1 MSSFTIILIIIVLAA
16 IILLFGWL
24 HVIGERANV
33 ADWGAGW
40 TNRLDGLNRLFCR
53 HYHHLDPEPLHIPDS
68 GPALV
73 ACNHVSGLD
82 PLLLVAASHRPLRF
96 IIAAEQY
103 HRFGLNWLFR
113 AAGCI
118 PVDRSGRPEK
128 AFREAL
134 RALHAGEVVALF
146 PHGKIHLDNDPPRPL
161 KGGVYKLSQMA
172 KCPIVPARL
181 TGIRGE
187 GHTVLAVL
195 IHSRAH
201 VHSYRPLDCSGI
213 EAKPCLVELDK
224 IISGK
229 IERNTGTD

>member
-1 MSSFTIILIIIVLAA
+1 MLSSDVIFYFLLAVVVITI
-16 IILLFGWL
+16 FGWL
-24 HVIGERANV
+24 HVLSERAHV
-33 ADWGAGW
+33 ADWGVGW
-40 TNRLDGLNRLFCR
+40 ANRIDGLNRLFCR
-53 HYHHLDPEPLHIPDS
+53 HFHHLDPEPLHIPES

-118 PVDRSGRPEK
+118 PVERSGRPEK

-134 RALHAGEVVALF
+134 RALQAGEVVALF
-146 PHGKIHLDNDPPRPL
+146 PHGKIHLDSDEPRPL
-161 KGGVYKLSQMA
+161 KAGVYKLSQMA
-172 KCPIVPARL
+172 NCPIVPARL
-181 TGIRGE
+181 TGVRGE

-195 IHSRAH
+195 IRSRAH
-201 VHSYRPLDCSGI
+201 VHSYRPLDCSQV
-213 EAKPCLVELDK
+213 ESKACLEELDR

-229 IERNTGTD
+229 VERE